1 VTSDAIVAHRDARL
15 SRNGTDMTIARNQ
28 PKPSYPAA
36 LLEGWPLLGVLAS
49 GLVLG
54 VLAALAT
61 SSGGSEG
68 IRLVIRITARTSL
81 VLFCLAFTASAL
93 FQACPTI
100 WTRWQRRN
108 RRYLG
113 LAFALSH
120 GLHGLAIIALAS
132 TAPTL
137 FKQLSS
143 TGTLIS
149 GGLAYLFILAMAA
162 TSFDRTA
169 AMIGPKAWRWLHLC
183 GAYYIWLSFMV
194 TFGKRAVMD
203 PFYWPL
209 ITVLIAAL
217 ALRLCLRRKPLNA
230 ATATAGS

>member
-1 VTSDAIVAHRDARL
+1 
-15 SRNGTDMTIARNQ
+15 MTIARNE
-28 PKPSYPAA
+28 PKPSSPAG
-36 LLEGWPLLGVLAS
+36 LLEGWRLLGLLSV

-54 VLAALAT
+54 VLAALAS
-61 SSGGSEG
+61 SSGGSDG

-81 VLFCLAFTASAL
+81 ALFCLAFTASAL
-93 FQACPTI
+93 FHACPSI

-113 LAFALSH
+113 LSFALSH

-132 TAPTL
+132 TAPSL
-137 FKQLSS
+137 FKQLSN
-143 TGTLIS
+143 TGTQIS

-203 PFYWPL
+203 PLYWPF

-230 ATATAGS
+230 AMAGS